1 MKSSKIILITIF
13 VLSLSFVS
21 CSKKNAEPEKI
32 NVIATIFPE
41 YDWAKNII
49 GHSEKINLSLL
60 VKNGVDLH
68 SFQPS
73 AKDIVNIS
81 TCDLFIYVGGESD
94 VWVKDVLKNAVN
106 KKIKVINLMETLQ
119 DYVAEEEFVEGMQS
133 EEDCEESEEVEYD
146 EHVWLSLLN
155 AEIISKEICKAL
167 CELDSS
173 SAEKYTLNYE
183 NYSKQLESLHKKYTE
198 ELKNTDFDTAVFC
211 DRFPFRYLFDSYN
224 LKYYAAFSGC
234 SAETEASFET
244 MSFLTN
250 KINELKVPAVFTIET
265 SDQKLAKTVIAN
277 SLNKNCKILILDSL
291 QNCSLQESEKGKT
304 YINTMEQN
312 LNALKTAL
320 NK

>member
-49 GHSEKINLSLL
+49 GDSEKINLSLL

-106 KKIKVINLMETLQ
+106 KKMKVINLMETLQ
-119 DYVAEEEFVEGMQS
+119 DYVAEEE
-133 EEDCEESEEVEYD
+133 
-146 EHVWLSLLN
+146 
-155 AEIISKEICKAL
+155 K
-167 CELDSS
+167 
-173 SAEKYTLNYE
+173 
-183 NYSKQLESLHKKYTE
+183 
-198 ELKNTDFDTAVFC
+198 
-211 DRFPFRYLFDSYN
+211 
-224 LKYYAAFSGC
+224 
-234 SAETEASFET
+234 
-244 MSFLTN
+244 
-250 KINELKVPAVFTIET
+250 
-265 SDQKLAKTVIAN
+265 
-277 SLNKNCKILILDSL
+277 
-291 QNCSLQESEKGKT
+291 
-304 YINTMEQN
+304 
-312 LNALKTAL
+312 
-320 NK
+320 